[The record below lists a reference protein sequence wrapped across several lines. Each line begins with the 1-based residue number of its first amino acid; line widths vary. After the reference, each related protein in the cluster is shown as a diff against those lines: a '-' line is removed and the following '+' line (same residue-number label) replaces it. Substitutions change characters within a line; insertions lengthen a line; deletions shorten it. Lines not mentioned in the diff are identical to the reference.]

1 MVSALKELRQGGSR
15 TSRWRFTRRTVNKAS
30 VSGITKHS
38 VTSRRMMSDVGRGSK
53 NGDRRYQS
61 HLIDV
66 VRESSTADS

>member
-1 MVSALKELRQGGSR
+1 
-15 TSRWRFTRRTVNKAS
+15 
-30 VSGITKHS
+30 
-38 VTSRRMMSDVGRGSK
+38 MSDVGRGSK